1 MFTKLTA
8 FFRLQTAKQLISSS
22 ALCNFINLPL
32 IKTANK
38 QEKML
43 NKEQPSREALIPET
57 RKKTAFHSAKNPK
70 PHDQKRKGKQRKKTA
85 ITDNRKF

>member
-1 MFTKLTA
+1 M
-8 FFRLQTAKQLISSS
+8 
-22 ALCNFINLPL
+22 P
-32 IKTANK
+32 NK
-38 QEKML
+38 D
-43 NKEQPSREALIPET
+43 QPSREALIPQT